1 MYFCQVY
8 NQEDGHNVNVHPIQC
23 NTYREAKKIAVER
36 ATLVS
41 HGPKSPCWYIFKIP
55 FTLHHYVTISL
66 DDCVIETVY
75 DPETVAAMK
84 IQKWWHAIYINR
96 LISAFVI
103 RKHVHR
109 ALANPGTQLGRD
121 RLLRE
126 FRRM

>member
-1 MYFCQVY
+1 MYVCHVY
-8 NQEDGHNVNVHPIQC
+8 DQEDDHNTFIFEY
-23 NTYREAKKIAVER
+23 NTYREAKKRATER
-36 ATLVS
+36 AICIK
-41 HGPKSPCWYIFKIP
+41 HCPESPCWYIFSIP
-55 FTLHHYVTISL
+55 FTLHNYVTISL

-126 FRRM
+126 FRGM